1 MFYLLGIFC
10 EQNSVPS
17 TKENVK
23 FSKTEPLL
31 EEAYKMIKY
40 IIYEWSVS
48 RSLYL
53 QEFGSH

>member
-10 EQNSVPS
+10 EQSSVPP
-17 TKENVK
+17 TNENVK

-40 IIYEWSVS
+40 IIYEQSLS
-48 RSLYL
+48 HSLYL
-53 QEFGSH
+53 